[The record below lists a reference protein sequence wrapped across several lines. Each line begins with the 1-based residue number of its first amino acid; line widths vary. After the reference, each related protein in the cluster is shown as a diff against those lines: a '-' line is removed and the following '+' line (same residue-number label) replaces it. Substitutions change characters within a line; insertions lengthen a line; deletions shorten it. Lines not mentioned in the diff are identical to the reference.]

1 VTVKQKDEE
10 LNKNGKTT
18 ADDKSK
24 LAIQMGQYITLCWQ
38 LLGVTSQVPELLA

>member
-1 VTVKQKDEE
+1 MRNLTKM
-10 LNKNGKTT
+10 GKLL

-24 LAIQMGQYITLCWQ
+24 LGTQKGQYITLCWQ